1 MKAISVRQPWAWA
14 IIHAGKD
21 LENRSPA
28 TIARWRSLVG
38 QRIAI
43 HASKTMSLMF
53 WEEAATI
60 MLYDLGIETPEPE
73 DLDRG
78 GVIGFVDVVGILKT
92 SKSKWFEKGQHALA
106 LANPTPIRRMLPCN
120 GNSSIFNATNGIE
133 RYAGARG

>member
-21 LENRSPA
+21 VENRSPA
-28 TIARWRSLVG
+28 TIARWTSLVG

-43 HASKTMSLMF
+43 HASTTMPL
-53 WEEAATI
+53 WYWDNAASI
-60 MLYDLGIETPEPE
+60 MLWDLGIDTPEPE

-78 GVIGFVDVVGILKT
+78 GIIGFVDVLDIVKS
-92 SKSKWFEKGQHALA
+92 SKSKWFEKGQHALL
-106 LANPTPIRRMLPCN
+106 LANPTPIKRMLPCK
-120 GNSSIFNATNGIE
+120 GNSSIFNAPDGIE